1 MLIEITIQW
10 RGHHDGGVAR
20 QGRPRGSGEGE
31 NRCTVWTTP
40 RTSGIL
46 SVRIA
51 ESCSLEEVDLMET
64 SFTVEDGRF
73 DLRLVMNG
81 PWSSEVLDL
90 VSERGIKEIELN
102 YAKGW
107 KGTDYSFLRQL
118 PFLEVVEIT
127 DRTTDKISAVN
138 ELPGLRYLAVHTYC
152 KTALDFS
159 RWPRLE
165 GCAIEWRPK
174 ASSLFQ
180 HLGIKRVFINK
191 WNQGEDLTNFC
202 RMTQLESLRLYS
214 PTRLKSLKGIESLNR
229 LTWFELALAT
239 RLTSLAGIEALTNLQ
254 HLELHTCRKIG
265 NITPVGELP
274 SLKEFHLLNCGDI
287 DTIKPLRGVS
297 GLESFLFYES
307 TNVLDGDLAPLT
319 TLQKL
324 RAVAFMERPHYSHTR
339 KDLQTP

>member
-1 MLIEITIQW
+1 MDASW
-10 RGHHDGGVAR
+10 A
-20 QGRPRGSGEGE
+20 
-31 NRCTVWTTP
+31 
-40 RTSGIL
+40 
-46 SVRIA
+46 
-51 ESCSLEEVDLMET
+51 
-64 SFTVEDGRF
+64 VEDGRF
-73 DLRLVMNG
+73 NLRVVMKG

-102 YAKGW
+102 CAKGW

-127 DRTTDKISAVN
+127 DQTTNEISAVN
-138 ELPGLRYLAVHTYC
+138 ELQDLRYLAVRTYC

-191 WNQGEDLTNFC
+191 WNQGKDLTNFC

-214 PTRLKSLKGIESLNR
+214 PTRLESLTGVESLKQ
-229 LTWFELALAT
+229 LTWFELALAP
-239 RLTSLAGIEALTNLQ
+239 RLTSLAGMETLSNLR

-265 NITPVGELP
+265 NISPVGDLRR
-274 SLKEFHLLNCGDI
+274 LKEFFLLNCGDI
-287 DTIKPLRGVS
+287 DTIKPLRGAS
-297 GLESFLFYES
+297 NLESFLFYES
-307 TNVLDGDLAPLT
+307 TNVLDGDLTPLK
-319 TLQKL
+319 TLRKL
-324 RAVAFMERPHYSHTR
+324 KAVAFMERPHYSHTR
-339 KDLQTP
+339 VELPSP